1 MYDLSEKV
9 IIVTGSGRGIVN
21 AIALKLANEEA
32 TVVINTKKR
41 IDELNETLE
50 EKKFS
55 ESIAVPADAATR
67 EGCRELTRKTVEKY
81 ARIDILVNDS
91 DLGLFSWFINAD
103 DKLIDKQLAVSL
115 KSVIYCTQEVGK
127 KMMSRD

>member
-9 IIVTGSGRGIVN
+9 IIVTGSGRGIEN
-21 AIALKLANEEA
+21 AIALKLANEEV

-67 EGCRELTRKTVEKY
+67 EGFRELTRKTVEKY
-81 ARIDILVNDS
+81 GGIDILVNDS